1 MNSKGK
7 GESSD
12 SCYSDFILSPYQEM
26 DFPSH
31 QTGKENVSHIHSVLK
46 YLFIDNEMITLP
58 NVER

>member
-1 MNSKGK
+1 
-7 GESSD
+7 
-12 SCYSDFILSPYQEM
+12 M

-46 YLFIDNEMITLP
+46 YLFFDNEMITLP